1 MWKER
6 GLFHKMLKKRD
17 HMLSSEELDAL
28 LKEAPSSDD
37 DVEQKMELVLDFPL
51 EISVRIGD
59 TNMSI
64 GEIMDL
70 STGMII
76 ELNRMVDENVDLLV
90 NGKLFAKGEVLSMG
104 EYFGIRIT
112 SIVKPVD
119 RVEKLRDRE

>member
-1 MWKER
+1 
-6 GLFHKMLKKRD
+6 MLKKKSQV
-17 HMLSSEELDAL
+17 LSSEELDAL
-28 LKEAPSSDD
+28 LNKNPASDE

-64 GEIMDL
+64 GEIMNL
-70 STGMII
+70 STGMVID
-76 ELNRMVDENVDLLV
+76 LNRMLDENVDLLV

-119 RVEKLRDRE
+119 RIGKLRETE

>member
-1 MWKER
+1 
-6 GLFHKMLKKRD
+6 
-17 HMLSSEELDAL
+17 MLSSEELDAL
-28 LKEAPSSDD
+28 LKEAPSSGD

-70 STGMII
+70 STGMIV
-76 ELNRMVDENVDLLV
+76 ELDRMLDENVDLLV

-104 EYFGIRIT
+104 EYFGIRIA

-119 RVEKLRDRE
+119 RVEKLRDAE

>member
-1 MWKER
+1 
-6 GLFHKMLKKRD
+6 MLRKKD
-17 HMLSSEELDAL
+17 HVLSSEELDAL
-28 LKEAPSSDD
+28 LKEAPSTDE

-70 STGMII
+70 STGVVID
-76 ELNRMVDENVDLLV
+76 LNRMLDENVDLLV
-90 NGKLFAKGEVLSMG
+90 NGKPFAKGEVLSMG

-119 RVEKLRDRE
+119 RIEKLREME